1 MILADTS
8 VWIDHLRSGDQQ
20 FASELERGLILMHPF
35 IAGELALGSLGSP
48 SKRAAI
54 LRDLDSLPKAKLARN
69 EEVRLLIERQS
80 LFSLGIGYVDANLLA
95 SVLLTPG
102 TLLWT
107 RDKRLRRSAESLQ
120 IHVAFA

>member
-1 MILADTS
+1 MIVADTS

-20 FASELERGLILMHPF
+20 LVTELECGSILMHPF

-48 SKRAAI
+48 AKRAAI
-54 LRDLDSLPKAKLARN
+54 LRDLDSLPTAKLARN
-69 EEVRLLIERQS
+69 EEVRLLIERRS

-102 TLLWT
+102 DQLWT
-107 RDKRLRRSAESLQ
+107 RDKRLRRIAESLL
-120 IHVAFA
+120 IHTDLP